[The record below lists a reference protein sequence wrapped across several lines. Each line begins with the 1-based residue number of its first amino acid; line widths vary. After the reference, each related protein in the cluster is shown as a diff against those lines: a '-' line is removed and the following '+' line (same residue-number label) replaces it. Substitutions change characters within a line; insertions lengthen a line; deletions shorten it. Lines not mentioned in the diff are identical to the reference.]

1 MTAFSAAI
9 DAIFAD
15 PNMAVDAIW
24 KAGGSGSGVSLRAV
38 RRSPD
43 QIATFGESRFVSDT
57 TTLDIRVSEAPT
69 LAESDTLEV
78 GSETFLVIGEPM
90 QDSDRLVWTVE
101 ARPQ

>member
-69 LAESDTLEV
+69 LTEGDTLEV
-78 GSETFLVIGEPM
+78 GSETFQVIGEPM